1 MLTSYAPVIL
11 VEKSYRDQL
20 SVAEITNSLF
30 QPARMMTKCYPR
42 RRCHA
47 YHGDVVLKDVSAAV
61 DEAHHSVYRVIINEG
76 NRCV

>member
-20 SVAEITNSLF
+20 FVAEITNSLF
-30 QPARMMTKCYPR
+30 QPARKMTKCYPR